1 MVSSHPRIM
10 RRLVTA
16 CALGAVLAGAL
27 GGCTWV
33 RLTDGGDAVTV
44 LTDAPE
50 GCMRVG
56 RITSTSKD
64 AVAGIDRNA
73 DRLGDEVEILARN
86 EAATLGANT
95 VVPVSAME
103 NGRRVYEAWNCP
115 R

>member
-1 MVSSHPRIM
+1 MIPSHPRIM
-10 RRLVTA
+10 MRLITA
-16 CALGAVLAGAL
+16 VAVGGLLAGAL
-27 GGCTWV
+27 TGCTWV
-33 RLTDGGDAVTV
+33 RLTDGGDAVMV
-44 LTDAPE
+44 LEQVPD

-56 RITSTSKD
+56 RVTSTSKD

-95 VVPVSAME
+95 VVPVSALE
-103 NGRRVYEAWNCP
+103 AGRRSYEAWNCP